1 MQKSMQSVRANIVR
15 ELREMP
21 LCLMLCLA
29 AATAYHLPSST
40 PRVGVVTMQQ
50 QVAPGQEVLLAGHDL
65 TQTFDGQRFPFKNI
79 DVLLPRGAKQG
90 LVGVNGAGK
99 SSLLRVLAEE
109 DAPESGN
116 LEKSRGVR
124 VAYVEQDPSL
134 PAGSTAADFVYL
146 ADAPAMVALREF
158 NAAVEASSSA
168 TDDDEALAARLAKAS
183 STMDAAGAW
192 DLETEMKR
200 LCTVL
205 SVGHL
210 LERPADSLSGG
221 ERKRI
226 AIAAAL
232 LQEPDV
238 LLLDE
243 PTNHLDIDA
252 IRWLEAE
259 IRSRRS
265 LCVLVVTHDRAFLS
279 EACDEILE
287 LHATA
292 LYRHKGDYGSFLRAK
307 EERLHAEANA
317 EAADRNKL
325 RAELRWVQRQPKA
338 RSTKSKARL
347 DAYDQLAS
355 RVASTARPLGQVRI
369 EAGMQR
375 LGTAVL
381 TCDALTVEVGGRTL
395 FRDFSC
401 EFARGARVGIVGPN
415 GAGKSTFLKALM
427 QQLPLAGGSV
437 SCGETVVFGHYQQE
451 GLKLPPG
458 ARVLALVQEAVSR
471 SPSGGQD
478 AARDESAASALLRRF
493 LFPSDRW
500 YTAVERLSG
509 GERRRLQLLSV
520 LALQPNVLL
529 LDEPTNDLDLQTLAV
544 LEDFATSFEGVV
556 ICVSHDRYFLDKVCD
571 RLVVLPRADDPKAEV
586 LSWSGSFSEYLT
598 WRDETEAMRIA
609 AANAPPPPPPPPPPS
624 AAAADAT
631 AAADVAEEKPAGGS
645 SKSGKALSAFE
656 TRELARLEAEVEEL
670 SEEQDAIQ
678 RRINKFD
685 PKKNGYS
692 DLEEWNAE
700 LEALAPKME
709 KAEERWL
716 ELAERA

>member
-1 MQKSMQSVRANIVR
+1 MMT
-15 ELREMP
+15 
-21 LCLMLCLA
+21 LCLA

-355 RVASTARPLGQVRI
+355 RVASTAKPLGQVTI

-458 ARVLALVQEAVSR
+458 ARVLALVQEAVAR

-493 LFPSDRW
+493 LFPPERW
-500 YTAVERLSG
+500 YEQHGQSGVLAGPRLATAGSSG
-509 GERRRLQLLSV
+509 CVRRLQA
-520 LALQPNVLL
+520 ALRTREKRLGTS
-529 LDEPTNDLDLQTLAV
+529 DPTERPCPWSHAPPKLT
-544 LEDFATSFEGVV
+544 DFAA
-556 ICVSHDRYFLDKVCD
+556 LDHPAGT
-571 RLVVLPRADDPKAEV
+571 RR
-586 LSWSGSFSEYLT
+586 WSGS
-598 WRDETEAMRIA
+598 RA
-609 AANAPPPPPPPPPPS
+609 ASGGGCSCCRCSRCSPTCSCSTSRPTISTSRRSRSSRTLRRPS
-624 AAAADAT
+624 
-631 AAADVAEEKPAGGS
+631 
-645 SKSGKALSAFE
+645 
-656 TRELARLEAEVEEL
+656 
-670 SEEQDAIQ
+670 
-678 RRINKFD
+678 
-685 PKKNGYS
+685 
-692 DLEEWNAE
+692 
-700 LEALAPKME
+700 
-709 KAEERWL
+709 
-716 ELAERA
+716 RAW

>member
-1 MQKSMQSVRANIVR
+1 
-15 ELREMP
+15 
-21 LCLMLCLA
+21 
-29 AATAYHLPSST
+29 
-40 PRVGVVTMQQ
+40 MQQ

-65 TQTFDGQRFPFKNI
+65 TQTFDGQRYPFKNI

-99 SSLLRVLAEE
+99 SSLLRVLAEQ
-109 DAPESGN
+109 DAPESGT

-134 PAGSTAADFVYL
+134 PEGSTAADFVYL

-158 NAAVEASSSA
+158 NAAVEASS
-168 TDDDEALAARLAKAS
+168 TGGDDEAIATRLAKAS

-210 LERPADSLSGG
+210 LERKADSLSGG

-265 LCVLVVTHDRAFLS
+265 MCVLVVTHDRAFLS

-292 LYRHKGDYGSFLRAK
+292 LYRHRGDYGSFLKAK
-307 EERLHAEANA
+307 EERLQAEANA

-325 RAELRWVQRQPKA
+325 RSELRWVQRQPKA

-347 DAYDQLAS
+347 DAYEELAS
-355 RVASTARPLGQVRI
+355 RVASTAKPLGQVKI

-375 LGTAVL
+375 LGSAVL
-381 TCDALTVEVGGRTL
+381 TCDAVTVEVGGRTL

-401 EFARGARVGIVGPN
+401 EFSRGARVGVVGPN
-415 GAGKSTFLKALM
+415 GAGKSTFIKTLM
-427 QQLPLAGGSV
+427 QQLPLASGSIE
-437 SCGETVVFGHYQQE
+437 CGSTVVFGHYEQE
-451 GLKLPPG
+451 GLQLPPG
-458 ARVLALVQEAVSR
+458 ARVLTLVQEAVSR
-471 SPSGGQD
+471 SPTGGQD
-478 AARDESAASALLRRF
+478 AARDESVASGLLRRF
-493 LFPSDRW
+493 LFPSERW
-500 YTAVERLSG
+500 YTPIERLSG

-544 LEDFATSFEGVV
+544 LEDFALSFEGVIV
-556 ICVSHDRYFLDKVCD
+556 CVSHDRYFLDKVCD

-609 AANAPPPPPPPPPPS
+609 AANAAAAPPPS
-624 AAAADAT
+624 PAAVAATEDA
-631 AAADVAEEKPAGGS
+631 AETSSGGSGSS

-656 TRELARLEAEVEEL
+656 TRELERLEAEVERL
-670 SEEQDAIQ
+670 TEEQDAIQ

-692 DLEEWNAE
+692 DLEDWNAE